1 MVISVEQAVKLLS
14 QGGYVLIETT
24 DHLLALVPKRLEQI
38 QIHSSDAINSM
49 YYIVKGESAQK
60 VRSMIKQIGR
70 YREIRG
76 AC

>member
-1 MVISVEQAVKLLS
+1 MVITVEQAVKLLS

-24 DHLLALVPKRLEQI
+24 DHLIALVPKRLEKA

-49 YYIVKGESAQK
+49 YYVVKGGSAQK
-60 VRSMIKQIGR
+60 VRGLIERIGR
-70 YREIRG
+70 YRQIRG